1 MPLAVHGAPIDAD
14 VIVVLVMNVSA
25 RGHLGQFSG
34 NGRVDI
40 LLTLSA
46 MKGRECSTQ
55 SMAARQIAGP

>member
-1 MPLAVHGAPIDAD
+1 MRMSSS
-14 VIVVLVMNVSA
+14 VLVMYVSA

-55 SMAARQIAGP
+55 SMAARQVAGP